1 MRENASSCQFV
12 SQLSHRRLAGSCVVP
27 TDWTESWFTW
37 QRPRT
42 HACVRAAAA
51 ATSQRFVEEVIFCR
65 FCVRKEPHARF
76 CAHTRTHTHTHTHTR
91 TTLMHCDN
99 PRVDQTCA
107 QELGVEPDKV
117 LISNKLA
124 WKRVPLTTPEPTF
137 EPGVWVNLKN
147 DAVQDISCVLVHPF
161 SLQIIRTAKRA
172 LRATRGTPCLLLS
185 CLCHPWPHCATAS
198 HDQSRPLKRPNV
210 NIHRFAFN
218 ETQTRATRQV

>member
-1 MRENASSCQFV
+1 MHHLVSVCVSALPSPTSWLMRGPNRLDRELVHLAKTPNTCMRACGCSSDVTTFRRR
-12 SQLSHRRLAGSCVVP
+12 SHFLPLLRA
-27 TDWTESWFTW
+27 
-37 QRPRT
+37 QRATRT
-42 HACVRAAAA
+42 LLCSH
-51 ATSQRFVEEVIFCR
+51 
-65 FCVRKEPHARF
+65 
-76 CAHTRTHTHTHTHTR
+76 THTHTHTHIHTHAHTAHTHTHTH

-185 CLCHPWPHCATAS
+185 CLCHPWPHCATSKHCPHCIAIDHPWSCQRS
-198 HDQSRPLKRPNV
+198 H
-210 NIHRFAFN
+210 
-218 ETQTRATRQV
+218 T